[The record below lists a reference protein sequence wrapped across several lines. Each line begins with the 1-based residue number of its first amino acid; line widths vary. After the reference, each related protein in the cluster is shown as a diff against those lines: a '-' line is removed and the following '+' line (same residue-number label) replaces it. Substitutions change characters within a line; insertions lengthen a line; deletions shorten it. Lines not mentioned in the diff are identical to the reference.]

1 MDMHPQCTHTTL
13 CLYIHTYV
21 HAYVLYEHAQS
32 TLTHGHLPP
41 LPCCSAV
48 LFSLMQSC
56 VTVSLVVPAN
66 KSLPEISQTTDSR
79 MLTVPK
85 DSLLQLG
92 SAVVVRYGQLVG
104 ALRVDA
110 REEEETALE
119 ELQWKIGRMLSAQ
132 QHQRAQWE
140 LGG

>member
-1 MDMHPQCTHTTL
+1 
-13 CLYIHTYV
+13 
-21 HAYVLYEHAQS
+21 
-32 TLTHGHLPP
+32 
-41 LPCCSAV
+41 
-48 LFSLMQSC
+48 MQSC

-66 KSLPEISQTTDSR
+66 KSLPEISHTTGSR

-92 SAVVVRYGQLVG
+92 SAVAVRYGQLVG

-140 LGG
+140 LGGCGCGCAYVCVHVCGCGSD